1 MIKSP
6 IQNKFSSWANVISIY
21 YDMYNSL
28 HANILKLMFLTKTS
42 IILKNFYD
50 ICGCKFTNR
59 LKDSQPENSQKFED
73 KPD

>member
-1 MIKSP
+1 
-6 IQNKFSSWANVISIY
+6 
-21 YDMYNSL
+21 MYNSL

-42 IILKNFYD
+42 IILKNFCD

-59 LKDSQPENSQKFED
+59 LKNSQPENSQKFED